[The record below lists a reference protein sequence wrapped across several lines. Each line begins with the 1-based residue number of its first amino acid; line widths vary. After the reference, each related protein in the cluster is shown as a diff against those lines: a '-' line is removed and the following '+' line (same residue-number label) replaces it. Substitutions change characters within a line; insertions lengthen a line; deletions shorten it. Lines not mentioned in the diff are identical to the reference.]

1 LSAAGHAAVG
11 NYVYDNIAANRGVYN
26 NLFRPEGPYL
36 SNVTTSVYDVNF
48 VSQQYLSDYYVKNAS
63 YFKLDYLTLGY
74 SFGHVIKNT
83 TDLRLSLTVNNV
95 FTITKYKGVDPEIN
109 TGITS
114 NGIDNNVYPRT
125 RVFVVGVNLLF

>member
-1 LSAAGHAAVG
+1 
-11 NYVYDNIAANRGVYN
+11 
-26 NLFRPEGPYL
+26 
-36 SNVTTSVYDVNF
+36 VYDVNF